1 MKELNAHLS
10 QTVPLNY
17 YGESVDE
24 PSTSTF
30 KWVSGEVIPPF
41 YDLAETIR
49 WQGEQD
55 AHQSNPGPMGT
66 VDISTERFQPYAT
79 SSSSSLEHWN
89 AEVDPS
95 TLLPQQTPYVGS
107 PTLQPTGGIIP
118 EPTADAVTNQTNTD
132 EDEVP
137 VSNLYRSH
145 IPHVPEWSFGVSHPS
160 EPGSP
165 RAKGDIAGAVS
176 RHKVTPANCVSG
188 CRDGRSSG
196 YCRARTML

>member
-1 MKELNAHLS
+1 MKLDH
-10 QTVPLNY
+10 
-17 YGESVDE
+17 
-24 PSTSTF
+24 PSTISLRPSDGRASRMRTSPVLVPWGSWIFRLRDSNRMRRLVLVRSSTGTRR
-30 KWVSGEVIPPF
+30 WIHRSCCLSRHHTLDHQHYNPP
-41 YDLAETIR
+41 
-49 WQGEQD
+49 
-55 AHQSNPGPMGT
+55 
-66 VDISTERFQPYAT
+66 
-79 SSSSSLEHWN
+79 
-89 AEVDPS
+89 
-95 TLLPQQTPYVGS
+95 
-107 PTLQPTGGIIP
+107 GGVIP

-160 EPGSP
+160 GPGSP